1 MNRRARA
8 RPDRGTRAVVL
19 ARWTMTRSRWPRSR
33 PSSAS
38 GTARTTT
45 SGARLRSAVALRRLK
60 DCKSVGQPVALVLAS
75 HRMAD
80 LLGTEL
86 LGRAT
91 NSTPPPSGACSS
103 AGVTGR
109 QQSRCCRPWP
119 SASSTTTCPNRRHP
133 PTRASTRSS
142 RASWPLAQAAR
153 PRVHT
158 DRCTG
163 HRHAAAS
170 TATGRGPP
178 MRRCRRRVADPSFLS

>member
-1 MNRRARA
+1 MIRRARA

-19 ARWTMTRSRWPRSR
+19 AVDDGP
-33 PSSAS
+33 
-38 GTARTTT
+38 
-45 SGARLRSAVALRRLK
+45 VALATLEAELGKRYGEDYDVWCEASPALALCLLQDFK
-60 DCKSVGQPVALVLAS
+60 EVGQPVALVLAS

-119 SASSTTTCPNRRHP
+119 SASSTTTCPNRRHR

-142 RASWPLAQAAR
+142 RASWPLGQAAR